1 MCSGEYRLGAVGAL
15 TESTATVPV
24 ETWVIET
31 DAVGV
36 GFTDLSGTSRNRESL
51 IGGSLLIGGVAENLD
66 LQFGFDGWLS
76 SEQRTDLAT
85 DRVTG
90 IGDTWLRFKW
100 NFAGNEVSGAA
111 WSTLPYIKIPSGD
124 SGVSNGIWEPGI
136 ALIYGQPFGDAG
148 ILNATFAVDSVQG
161 DFGSREELFA
171 WSFSYRHHSG
181 WFGELGGEYVA
192 DSPGPAPAV
201 VAVGYAHELTPSL
214 VGEIECYAGLNRAT
228 EDFRIVIRVIWE
240 VPFLQ

>member
-100 NFAGNEVSGAA
+100 NFAGDEVSGAA

-148 ILNATFAVDSVQG
+148 ILNAHLQSIP
-161 DFGSREELFA
+161 SREILAAGRSCSRGVSLIATIPDGLASWAENTLRIRPV
-171 WSFSYRHHSG
+171 RHRP
-181 WFGELGGEYVA
+181 WW
-192 DSPGPAPAV
+192 
-201 VAVGYAHELTPSL
+201 
-214 VGEIECYAGLNRAT
+214 RWAT
-228 EDFRIVIRVIWE
+228 
-240 VPFLQ
+240 LMS